1 MAAVDAKDVIRR
13 PILTEKSMRGTEG
26 GKYTF
31 EVSPGFNKLAIREA
45 VERLF
50 NVRVTKVNVVNIPG
64 RQKRRG
70 QHYYQTSGRRKAIV
84 TLRQG
89 DKIDLEAL
97 T

>member
-1 MAAVDAKDVIRR
+1 MTDVRTVIRR
-13 PILTEKSMRGTEG
+13 PILTEKSMRGSEA

-31 EVSPGFNKLAIREA
+31 EVDGSANKVTIKDA

-50 NVRVTKVNVVNIPG
+50 DVTVTKVNTITIHN

-70 QHYYQTSGRRKAIV
+70 AHVYRAGGYKKAVV
-84 TLRQG
+84 TLAPGQ
-89 DKIDLEAL
+89 KIDLEAM